1 MRATK
6 WVLAMMCVATA
17 AMARS
22 KEPQLPIVDAA
33 RLATVHRVA
42 VIAVYGPETIPAAFV
57 SRGGSEQALYD
68 AAESGVVA
76 ALKARGY
83 EVMPLDAT
91 KALVDSDYP
100 RLYVE
105 NLPPR
110 TRRDAERSPQF
121 LDSIR
126 KGWLFSTNGTP
137 LSSANTH
144 LFMGADYGWATGGQT
159 HQNGRDAD
167 ASSKQAPAAPDEA
180 SRAALAQLAAKQ
192 GADAY
197 VVVRVVPTIA
207 TTVAAETS
215 KWNPL
220 GTIKKGINAVNAIR
234 EGNHGMLTIDFALV
248 DTHGQTLLQ
257 DQLVGISKS
266 TSGAGGGFNMKM
278 SAEDVARLTNEAL
291 GETLPQLQQRLGGAK

>member
-1 MRATK
+1 MWA
-6 WVLAMMCVATA
+6 LMM
-17 AMARS
+17 MFLS
-22 KEPQLPIVDAA
+22 IVDPS

-42 VIAVYGPETIPAAFV
+42 LVAVYGPETIPGGF
-57 SRGGSEQALYD
+57 SRGASEQALYD
-68 AAESGVVA
+68 TAESRVIA

-91 KALVDSDYP
+91 KALVESDYP
-100 RLYVE
+100 RLYID

-121 LDSIR
+121 VDAIR
-126 KGWLFSTNGTP
+126 KGWIVSTNGKP

-144 LFMGADYGWATGGQT
+144 LFMGADYRWETAGQT
-159 HQNGRDAD
+159 HQNGRDAS
-167 ASSKQAPAAPDEA
+167 ASSKQAPASPDDA

-197 VVVRVVPTIA
+197 VVVRVVPAIA

-220 GTIKKGINAVNAIR
+220 GTIKKGFNAMNAIR
-234 EGNHGMLTIDFALV
+234 EGDHGMATIDLAIV

-257 DQLVGISKS
+257 DQFVGMSKV
-266 TSGAGGGFNMKM
+266 TSGPGGGFNLRM
-278 SAEDVARLTNEAL
+278 SAGDIDRLTNDALAEA
-291 GETLPQLQQRLGGAK
+291 LPQLDQHLGGAK